1 MWRRDQ
7 ASASVQ
13 VCQNLS
19 SYDVPAMM
27 RRATENTG
35 TWLYR
40 DALRGFLDTA
50 GTPVSLDEVAAG
62 LPAPVVDGLRAL
74 VEDGYLEA
82 EVLRAFMIVLT
93 RQFRDDGVAG
103 SLRRLVRRLGGRE
116 NRIADQ
122 MLELRVVK
130 LVREA
135 FDAQAEDAPPP
146 IPAWLRRAAD

>member
-1 MWRRDQ
+1 
-7 ASASVQ
+7 
-13 VCQNLS
+13 
-19 SYDVPAMM
+19 MM

-116 NRIADQ
+116 DRIADQ

-135 FDAQAEDAPPP
+135 FDARAEDAPPP